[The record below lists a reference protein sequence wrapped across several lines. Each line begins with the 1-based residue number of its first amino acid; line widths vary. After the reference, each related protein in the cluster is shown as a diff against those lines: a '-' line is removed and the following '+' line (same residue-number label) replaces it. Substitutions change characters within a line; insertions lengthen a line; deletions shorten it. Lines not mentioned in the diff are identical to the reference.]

1 MYRLLETIH
10 LLLGCHKWSAQ
21 ARVVLKCATPFV
33 CVQVG
38 LPGLAVVDHTFIFLL
53 ALQLLQGA
61 HDALHMTV
69 WGLLGGFWPPHLFCL
84 ESYSCLDNFSCN
96 PH

>member
-10 LLLGCHKWSAQ
+10 LLLGLHKWSAQ
-21 ARVVLKCATPFV
+21 DGVEMFHTHV

-53 ALQLLQGA
+53 ALQLLQGVN
-61 HDALHMTV
+61 DAFL
-69 WGLLGGFWPPHLFCL
+69 
-84 ESYSCLDNFSCN
+84 
-96 PH
+96 